1 MSQPSS
7 RRRFVVAVL
16 ASFAAGLSQASV
28 GSDDEPVRL
37 TFRDLAPASPKQR
50 FSEQVL
56 ALNGRRVRLTG
67 YMAQSEQPLEGAFF
81 LCPVPTFLDEGGGG
95 TGDLPPDSVRVTV
108 PSLAGRPVPFA
119 ARPVEVTGRLD
130 LGYRD
135 EPDGQVSWVR
145 LTVDAVGG
153 VTGSPTQ

>member
-1 MSQPSS
+1 MFRPSS
-7 RRRFVVAVL
+7 RVRAGVVLVALFVAFPSRVSL
-16 ASFAAGLSQASV
+16 ASG
-28 GSDDEPVRL
+28 DEPVRL
-37 TFRDLAPASPKQR
+37 TFPDLAPASPQER
-50 FSEQVL
+50 FSRRLQ

-81 LCPVPTFLDEGGGG
+81 LCPLPTFLDEGGAG

-108 PSLAGRPVPFA
+108 PALARRPVPFA
-119 ARPVEVTGRLD
+119 ARLVEVTGRLD
-130 LGYRD
+130 LGYRE

-153 VTGSPTQ
+153 VAGSPAP